1 MSTSRANVFSCLS
14 LRVTASTH
22 IFLIL
27 EQAAQRPHS
36 HPQPFSR
43 QREKGASLQK
53 ISPSFVKR
61 ERADA
66 FRFVNMGST
75 RRGESATHA
84 SLEHPRDQ
92 VFKSHPCSTVSKRCV
107 NTVALHSIPPKV
119 GAGGER
125 SELPLTPN
133 VKRIHLAP
141 TLEKD

>member
-43 QREKGASLQK
+43 QREKGASLHK

-66 FRFVNMGST
+66 Q